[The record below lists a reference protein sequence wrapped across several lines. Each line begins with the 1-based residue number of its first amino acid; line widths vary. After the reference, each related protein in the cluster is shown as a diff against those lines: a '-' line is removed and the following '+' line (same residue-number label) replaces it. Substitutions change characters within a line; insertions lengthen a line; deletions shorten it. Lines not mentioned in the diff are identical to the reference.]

1 VVTTPQA
8 PLPRRVFITGSTG
21 YLGSRLI
28 KGLLARGYGV
38 QALARSRDAAKRLPV
53 ECKIILGNALDSKSF
68 ADHVRP
74 ASTFVHLVGVA
85 HPAPWKTRKFRN
97 VDLVST
103 RASIAAAQAAD
114 IAHFVYV
121 SVAQPAPV
129 MKAYIR
135 TRAECEGFLRSS
147 GLHATILRPWYV
159 IGPGHW
165 WPVCLLPLYSLMKR
179 FSATKD
185 IALRLGLVTHKQ
197 MTSALLWAIEHPV
210 QGIRIMDVRHIRRA
224 GAPASNSTT
233 SGAP

>member
-1 VVTTPQA
+1 MTTPHA
-8 PLPRRVFITGSTG
+8 TLSRRVFITGSTG

-28 KGLLARGYGV
+28 KELLARGYGV
-38 QALARSRDAAKRLPV
+38 RALARSRDAARRLPV
-53 ECKIILGNALDSKSF
+53 ECKIVVGNALDSKSF

-85 HPAPWKTRKFRN
+85 RPAPWKARKFRN
-97 VDLVST
+97 VDLVSA
-103 RASIAAAQAAD
+103 RASIDAAQAAD

-129 MKAYIR
+129 MKAYVQ
-135 TRAECEGFLRSS
+135 TRVECEGFIRTS

-165 WPVCLLPLYSLMKR
+165 WPVCLLPLYSLLKR
-179 FSATKD
+179 FSATKG

-210 QGIRIMDVRHIRRA
+210 QGIRIMDVRLIRRA
-224 GAPASNSTT
+224 GMHGSNSTAG
-233 SGAP
+233 SAP

>member
-1 VVTTPQA
+1 MTTPQA
-8 PLPRRVFITGSTG
+8 PLPRWVFITGGTG

-28 KGLLARGYGV
+28 TELLARGYGV

-53 ECKIILGNALDSKSF
+53 ECKVVVGNALDSKSF

-85 HPAPWKTRKFRN
+85 RPAPWKAREFRN
-97 VDLVST
+97 VDLVSA

-129 MKAYIR
+129 MKAYIK
-135 TRAECEGFLRSS
+135 TRAECEGFIRTS

-165 WPVCLLPLYSLMKR
+165 WPMCLLPLYSLMKR
-179 FSATKD
+179 FPATKD
-185 IALRLGLVTHKQ
+185 VALRLGLVTHKQ

-210 QGIRIMDVRHIRRA
+210 QAIRIMDVRHIR
-224 GAPASNSTT
+224 GVGMHGSTSTT
-233 SGAP
+233 GSAP

>member
-1 VVTTPQA
+1 VTTPQA
-8 PLPRRVFITGSTG
+8 PLPRRVFITGGTG

-28 KGLLARGYGV
+28 KELLSRGYGV
-38 QALARSRDAAKRLPV
+38 QTLARSMDAAKRLPV
-53 ECKIILGNALDSKSF
+53 ECKVIVGNALDSTSF

-85 HPAPWKTRKFRN
+85 RPAPWKSREFRN
-97 VDLVST
+97 VDLVSA
-103 RASIAAAQAAD
+103 RAAIVAAQAAG

-129 MKAYIR
+129 MKAYVR
-135 TRAECEGFLRSS
+135 TRAECEGFIRTS

-179 FSATKD
+179 FPATRD
-185 IALRLGLVTHKQ
+185 TALRLELVTHKQ
-197 MTSALLWAIEHPV
+197 MTGALLWAIEHPV
-210 QGIRIMDVRHIRRA
+210 QGIRIIDVPEIRRA
-224 GAPASNSTT
+224 GMRGT
-233 SGAP
+233 S